1 MYEKSLLNS
10 DVVSKLITNAERLH
24 NEHTLE
30 LLIKLYDNMEYFR
43 FGFCYTINELEE
55 NFIISEFKGTF
66 LQYRL
71 KDILP
76 KPKYKSNTSKT
87 LMFSFRM
94 GDIDS
99 RIYWLKSQIEK
110 LKACTK

>member
-1 MYEKSLLNS
+1 MYEKSILNS
-10 DVVSKLITNAERLH
+10 EVVSKLITKAERLH
-24 NEHTLE
+24 NEHALD

-55 NFIISEFKGTF
+55 NLIISEVKGTF
-66 LQYRL
+66 LQLRL
-71 KDILP
+71 KNILP
-76 KPKYKSNTSKT
+76 EPKYKSDKSKT
-87 LMFSFRM
+87 VMFSFRM

-99 RIYWLKSQIEK
+99 RMYWLKSQIEK